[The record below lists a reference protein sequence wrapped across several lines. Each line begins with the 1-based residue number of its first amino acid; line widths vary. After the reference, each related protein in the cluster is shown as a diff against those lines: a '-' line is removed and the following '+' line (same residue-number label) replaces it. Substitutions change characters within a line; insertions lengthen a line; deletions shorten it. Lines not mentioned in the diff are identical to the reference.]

1 MSSIERE
8 RERDRLRERDTE
20 RFGDLES
27 PALSERPRR
36 ARLVTGGR
44 PLARGERAAK
54 NGKKW

>member
-8 RERDRLRERDTE
+8 RERDRLRERETE

-36 ARLVTGGR
+36 TLLVTGGR
-44 PLARGERAAK
+44 PLGRGERAAM
-54 NGKKW
+54 NGKI